1 MTTDLF
7 DLTGKT
13 AIITGSSRG
22 IGKAT
27 VEALAAQGANVVV
40 SSRKGP
46 ACEEVA
52 SAINDRCGREAAI
65 AIPANISERDAL
77 QRLVDETRAK
87 WGKIDILVCN
97 AATNPHFGSMAD
109 IDDEALD
116 KVLSNNIKS
125 NHWLANMVIPE
136 MAERGEGVIVL
147 ISSITGLQGSSV
159 IGTYGVSK
167 AADMQ
172 LARNIANEFGP
183 RGIRANAVAP
193 GLIKTDFARALW
205 ENPDI
210 LRQVESKA
218 PLRRIGDPS
227 EIAGAV
233 AFLASKAGAFT
244 TGQTL
249 VIDGGVTIAESG
261 F

>member
-1 MTTDLF
+1 MTQLF

-13 AIITGSSRG
+13 AIVTGSSRG
-22 IGKAT
+22 IGKAI
-27 VEALAAQGANVVV
+27 VEQLAAHGAQVVV
-40 SSRKGP
+40 SSRKAP

-52 SAINDRCGREAAI
+52 NAINQAEGREAAI
-65 AIPANISERDAL
+65 AIPANISDKDAL

-87 WGKIDILVCN
+87 WGQVDILVCN
-97 AATNPHFGSMAD
+97 AASNPHFGSMLE
-109 IDDEALD
+109 IDDEAFD
-116 KVLSNNIKS
+116 KVLNNNIKS
-125 NHWLANMVIPE
+125 NHWLSQMVLPE
-136 MAERGEGVIVL
+136 MAERGEGVIVI

-172 LARNIANEFGP
+172 IARNIANEFGP
-183 RGIRANAVAP
+183 RGVRANAIAP

-210 LRQVESKA
+210 LKQVTSKA
-218 PLRRIGDPS
+218 PLKRIGAPE

-233 AFLASKAGAFT
+233 VFLCSPAGAFM

-249 VIDGGVTIAESG
+249 TIDGGVAIAESG